1 MINDKTIQFV
11 TLAAK
16 RIMESEH
23 RHNFVAHAVDD
34 SEHIPRMARIADA
47 IQDVLSDLGASSECC
62 AATADCLVDYARE
75 LYVAEWMRPLA
86 GDENLPLEKDAIQS
100 FNEYLSR
107 KGKRTMH

>member
-16 RIMESEH
+16 RIIESEH
-23 RHNFVAHAVDD
+23 RDNFVAHAVDD
-34 SEHIPRMARIADA
+34 SEHIPRMARIAET
-47 IQDVLSDLGASSECC
+47 IQDFLSNLGASSECC
-62 AATADCLVDYARE
+62 AATAESLLDHARQ

-86 GDENLPLEKDAIQS
+86 DDENLPLEKDAIQS
-100 FNEYLSR
+100 FNKYLSR